1 QAEIARGKEHEADE
15 EKQKALS
22 AAREERQAKQRE
34 AERVEERDAALDDA
48 NHQLDNSNFLLA
60 VAAYDNRD
68 VSLARLRLDRIQ
80 AKHRGWEWHYL
91 RRQST
96 GGIFTLD
103 GHTGVVWGVAF
114 SPDGTRIVT
123 GSADATAKV
132 WDARTGAP
140 LLELKG
146 HTG

>member
-1 QAEIARGKEHEADE
+1 LSALVAGVIGTTAGLFEARRQADIARGKEHEADE

-34 AERVEERDAALDDA
+34 AERVEERNAALDDA

-80 AKHRGWEWHYL
+80 ANIVAGNGTICGGS
-91 RRQST
+91 RRAESLPST
-96 GGIFTLD
+96 G
-103 GHTGVVWGVAF
+103 
-114 SPDGTRIVT
+114 
-123 GSADATAKV
+123 
-132 WDARTGAP
+132 
-140 LLELKG
+140 
-146 HTG
+146 